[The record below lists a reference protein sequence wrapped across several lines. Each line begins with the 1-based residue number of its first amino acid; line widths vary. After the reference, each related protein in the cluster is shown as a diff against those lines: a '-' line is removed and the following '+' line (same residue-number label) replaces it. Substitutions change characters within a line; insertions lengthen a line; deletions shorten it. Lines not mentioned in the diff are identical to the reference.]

1 MAGARIIFPEFRD
14 EQSDSRYPFS
24 DDAKLKSTAG
34 VQIPRD
40 LFFDAALYVINA
52 SAPLYISSIAV
63 GSVVTITIGDA
74 DAPDVAVTSYNPL
87 TPPEN
92 GALEV
97 IDSNGRPVGL
107 LLGQKDILASL
118 GGWEPI
124 IHRFS
129 KAATEFV
136 PGVVIPAK
144 EPGVRALTATSTAA
158 FITGDVWL
166 VGRQGVVFRET
177 APNTIRVDIVGV
189 PLFKRALCFN
199 EEQQPLPG
207 VQFNPKTFLRTIN
220 GCGPDKFGNF
230 TIAAAANSA
239 TDPTLRVYVEDAV
252 LKVAA
257 VATKVI

>member
-24 DDAKLKSTAG
+24 DDAKLKSTTG

-52 SAPLYISSIAV
+52 SAPLYISSISV

-74 DAPDVAVTSYNPL
+74 DVPDVATTSYNPL
-87 TPPEN
+87 TPPAN

-107 LLGQKDILASL
+107 LLGQKDMLSAL

-124 IHRFS
+124 THRFA
-129 KAATEFV
+129 KTATEFV

-144 EPGVRALTATSTAA
+144 EPGVRALTATNTAA
-158 FITGDVWL
+158 FLTGDVWL
-166 VGRQGVVFRET
+166 VGRQGVVLRET

-199 EEQQPLPG
+199 DEQQPLPG

-239 TDPTLRVYVEDAV
+239 ADPTLRVYVEDAV